1 MLSQALQR
9 FLCSRLEQMGNYSN
23 PVHSYQV
30 HTYIAGYV
38 TAFLLHFKPSL
49 VEL

>member
-30 HTYIAGYV
+30 HTYIAGDV
-38 TAFLLHFKPSL
+38 TALPTTFQTFSD
-49 VEL
+49 